1 MRYYGTITG
10 LDAKP
15 AATPLL
21 PTGGEEEETLGRLGL
36 LCVVGAVVVA
46 GLIYVVT
53 KALTKRG
60 RS

>member
-15 AATPLL
+15 AAASLL
-21 PTGGEEEETLGRLGL
+21 PTDGDEETLGRLGL